1 FLSPEVV
8 GQINNLPQSRGAK
21 RATWYLHPPFLRAMG
36 LKKKLKIPYSIATPV
51 MKLLRNGKH
60 LRGTRLDPFG
70 YAKLRKTERQIRDR
84 YIKAVDTSMEF
95 LNDDNYSKIY
105 LLAVLPNEVRGFE
118 DIKLKKAEEF
128 LMKLTG
134 IEKELTDS

>member
-1 FLSPEVV
+1 
-8 GQINNLPQSRGAK
+8 
-21 RATWYLHPPFLRAMG
+21 
-36 LKKKLKIPYSIATPV
+36 
-51 MKLLRNGKH
+51 MKLLRNGKP

-70 YAKLRKTERQIRDR
+70 YAKLRKIERQIRDR

-134 IEKELTDS
+134 MEKELTDS